1 MEKMT
6 SQENPEQKLINLLK
20 EKGLEDPT
28 TKELL
33 KAWTVKQEKWAE
45 NQEDFKGAQ
54 IEVNLKRGRFYFAA
68 GMMNESYESF
78 EDARMQ
84 AWNESREDLYKKIM
98 TEMDTL
104 ENSLNT

>member
-6 SQENPEQKLINLLK
+6 SQENPEQKFINLLK
-20 EKGLEDPT
+20 EKGLEDLEVKNLLDT
-28 TKELL
+28 WTKE
-33 KAWTVKQEKWAE
+33 QEKWAE

-78 EDARMQ
+78 EDARTQ
-84 AWNESREDLYKKIM
+84 AWQENREELYKKIM
-98 TEMDTL
+98 NEMDTL
-104 ENSLNT
+104 GL